1 MDDATFV
8 FELLLLKDY
17 SFAHSL
23 DEYIDSVS
31 TLCIIKAKDVPYLVI
46 KLIEL
51 LEKKNIKYYLE
62 HILSLEETYKLFTLF
77 REYIISKI
85 VCEFDSK
92 EFNEIYNNCI
102 KLAVLNLSFVKQNR
116 NKGWLCF

>member
-17 SFAHSL
+17 SFSHSL
-23 DEYIDSVS
+23 DEYIDSAC
-31 TLCIIKAKDVPYLVI
+31 TLCIINPKDVPYLVI

-51 LEKKNIKYYLE
+51 LENKNIKYYLE
-62 HILSLEETYKLFTLF
+62 HLLSIEETYKLFTLF
-77 REYIISKI
+77 RGYIISKI

-102 KLAVLNLSFVKQNR
+102 RLAVSNLSFVKQ
-116 NKGWLCF
+116 KKKQGWICF